1 MSINKII
8 RNITGVITLISFV
21 ILLSLENFKLYD
33 IILAIFGSSALS
45 FLTAMISYNSD
56 IKKLNRTV
64 IMMILQVQNEVRK
77 ILIDYNKVLTDWNEF
92 DFQEAHAIISK
103 HIEEF
108 FIYTKTIKFET
119 GKEIQNVTKMGDINE
134 IFRLYISLNGE
145 IYMVGIYLKNL
156 YRDDAYQ
163 QYKKCQQLDQEIVE
177 KIKQLLKKEYG
188 KNFSDINTIGLI

>member
-1 MSINKII
+1 
-8 RNITGVITLISFV
+8 
-21 ILLSLENFKLYD
+21 
-33 IILAIFGSSALS
+33 
-45 FLTAMISYNSD
+45 
-56 IKKLNRTV
+56 
-64 IMMILQVQNEVRK
+64 
-77 ILIDYNKVLTDWNEF
+77 
-92 DFQEAHAIISK
+92 
-103 HIEEF
+103 
-108 FIYTKTIKFET
+108 
-119 GKEIQNVTKMGDINE
+119 MGDISE